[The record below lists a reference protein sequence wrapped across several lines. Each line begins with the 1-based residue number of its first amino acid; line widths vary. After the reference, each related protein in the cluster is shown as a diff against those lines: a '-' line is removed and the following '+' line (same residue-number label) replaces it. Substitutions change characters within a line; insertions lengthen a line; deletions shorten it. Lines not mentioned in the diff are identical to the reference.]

1 MASLDE
7 HHDIVYL
14 TKVLK
19 IPKCDALNLQEV
31 GIRLQMF
38 DRVLEVVSILTRIA
52 Y

>member
-7 HHDIVYL
+7 QCEIVYL

-19 IPKCDALNLQEV
+19 IPEHDALNLQEV
-31 GIRLQMF
+31 GIRLQLF
-38 DRVLEVVSILTRIA
+38 DKVLEVVSIQTRIA